1 MPKSR
6 NRNLKK
12 KKKIAKPPRPYEVID
27 RPFTCIENPISA
39 NISFDARKQV
49 LCDIAKR
56 HQENTSPHTMN

>member
-1 MPKSR
+1 MSQSR
-6 NRNLKK
+6 NRNL

-39 NISFDARKQV
+39 NISFDAKNKFYV
-49 LCDIAKR
+49 TLLKR